1 MKKAINWKKVVLIL
15 SILFVISIVTFLC
28 LYKFNKNFLYSIY
41 DGIKYIKQGIEVNLS
56 SEYRNTDKTKTYFK
70 GEKNIKIPILLYHEI
85 TAEAP
90 ERSMAYMHTKKDNF
104 EKQVACLIEYGYTV
118 ISYDDLIAYNN
129 GKKALPEKVV
139 LIDFDDGFIGNY
151 LYAFDIVKK
160 YNIPI
165 NIYVV
170 DDLVGTPGYFNWKQ
184 AKEMSDTGLVSIN
197 THGKTH
203 IFYNKEN
210 KETLVK
216 HIEYAHNNIEKHLGK
231 KVTKVFTYPYGAYTT
246 EELVSLQQVGFVQN
260 LTNDEINTSDSLKL
274 YGLSRIYVM
283 NHYSK
288 YKILKMIN

>member
-1 MKKAINWKKVVLIL
+1 MNWKKVTIFLT
-15 SILFVISIVTFLC
+15 ILFVILIIAIVFLYV
-28 LYKFNKNFLYSIY
+28 LNKNVLYNIY
-41 DGIKYIKQGIEVNLS
+41 DGIKYVKQGIEVNLS

-85 TAEAP
+85 TLESP
-90 ERSMAYMHTKKDNF
+90 ERSMAYMHTTKDNF
-104 EKQVACLIEYGYTV
+104 EKQVAGLLEYGYTV

-129 GKKALPEKVV
+129 GEKALPEKVV

-170 DDLVGTPGYFNWKQ
+170 DDLVGTPGYFNWEQ

-203 IFYNKEN
+203 IFYDKEN
-210 KETLVK
+210 KETLVE
-216 HIEYAHNNIEKHLGK
+216 HIEYAHNNIEKNLEK
-231 KVTKVFTYPYGAYTT
+231 SVTKVFTYPYGTYTQ
-246 EELVSLQQVGFVQN
+246 EQLEALKQVGFIQN
-260 LTNDEINTSDSLKL
+260 LTNDEINNSDSLNL

-288 YKILKMIN
+288 FKILKMIK

>member
-1 MKKAINWKKVVLIL
+1 MNFKKVILIL
-15 SILFVISIVTFLC
+15 VIIFIILLASITA
-28 LYKFNKNFLYSIY
+28 LYIFNRNVLYNIY
-41 DGIKYIKQGIEVNLS
+41 DCIKYIKQGIEVNLS
-56 SEYRNTDKTKTYFK
+56 NEYKIPDKTKTYFK
-70 GEKNIKIPILLYHEI
+70 REKNIKIPILLYHEI
-85 TAEAP
+85 TAETP
-90 ERSMAYMHTKKDNF
+90 ERNMAYMRTTKNNF
-104 EKQVACLIEYGYTV
+104 EKQVAGLLEYGYTF

-139 LIDFDDGFIGNY
+139 LVDFDDGFIGNY

-170 DDLVGTPGYFNWKQ
+170 DDLVGTPGYFNWEQ

-210 KETLVK
+210 TETLVE
-216 HIEYAHNNIEKHLGK
+216 HIKYAHSNIEKKLGK
-231 KVTKVFTYPYGAYTT
+231 SVTKVFTYPYGAYTDEDLT
-246 EELVSLQQVGFVQN
+246 ALKQVDFVQN
-260 LTNDEINTSDSLKL
+260 LTNDEINNSDSLNL
-274 YGLSRIYVM
+274 YGLSRIYVL

-288 YKILKMIN
+288 YKILKMIK

>member
-1 MKKAINWKKVVLIL
+1 MNYKKVILVLI
-15 SILFVISIVTFLC
+15 IVFVILLATFAA
-28 LYKFNKNFLYSIY
+28 LYVFNRNVLYNIY

-56 SEYRNTDKTKTYFK
+56 SEYRNFDKTKTYFK

-85 TAEAP
+85 TAETP
-90 ERSMAYMHTKKDNF
+90 ERSMAYMRTTKDNF
-104 EKQVACLIEYGYTV
+104 EKQVAGLLEYGYTV

-129 GKKALPEKVV
+129 GKKALPEKIV

-170 DDLVGTPGYFNWKQ
+170 DDLVGTSGYFNWEQ

-216 HIEYAHNNIEKHLGK
+216 HIEYAHNNIEKNLEK
-231 KVTKVFTYPYGAYTT
+231 KVTKVFTYPYGAYTD
-246 EELVSLQQVGFVQN
+246 EDLGALKQAGFIQN
-260 LTNDEINTSDSLKL
+260 LTNDKINNSDSLNL

-288 YKILKMIN
+288 FTILKMIK

>member
-1 MKKAINWKKVVLIL
+1 MNYKKVILVLI
-15 SILFVISIVTFLC
+15 IVFVILLATFAA
-28 LYKFNKNFLYSIY
+28 LYVFNRNVLYNIY

-56 SEYRNTDKTKTYFK
+56 SEYRNFDKTKTYFK

-90 ERSMAYMHTKKDNF
+90 ERSMAYMHTTKDNF
-104 EKQVACLIEYGYTV
+104 EKQVAGLLEYGYTV

-170 DDLVGTPGYFNWKQ
+170 DDLVGTPGYFNWEQ

-216 HIEYAHNNIEKHLGK
+216 HIEYAHDNIEKNLGK
-231 KVTKVFTYPYGAYTT
+231 SVTKVFTYPYGAYTD
-246 EELVSLQQVGFVQN
+246 EDLKALKQVGFVQN
-260 LTNDEINTSDSLKL
+260 LTNDEINNSDSLNL

-288 YKILKMIN
+288 FTILRMIK